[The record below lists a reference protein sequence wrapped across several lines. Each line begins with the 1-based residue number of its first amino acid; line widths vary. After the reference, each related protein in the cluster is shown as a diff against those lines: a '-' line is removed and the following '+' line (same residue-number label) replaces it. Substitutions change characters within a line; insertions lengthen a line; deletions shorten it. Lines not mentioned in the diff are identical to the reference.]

1 MSLFR
6 SRARHAMRRRR
17 ALPAAVIGLAGAAAA
32 LAGVL
37 VAGPAFAGHAGSG
50 DGSMTVSPNS
60 VTAGSSTQLTFTF
73 AAPNG
78 KDFGPGSIVTL
89 VVPAAW
95 TEPTSANTSV
105 ANVTH
110 TTCAPAASFG
120 IGPGPWTITV
130 TQTCGGGDSFKIVY
144 GPGVTA
150 QPTAGSATFSAASR
164 AGGTG
169 SAVGLGS
176 SPTVAVV
183 AGSATKLGFVQAPSD
198 AFVGSAMT
206 PAVTVQVQDQFDNAT
221 TQSGGTSV
229 TLTPTAGSIASGAG
243 ANANASGLASFNVVI
258 FNATTLGVTLT
269 ASATGLSPATSSAF
283 NVTVKVTTA
292 SAALTDTASD
302 AGVGVKS
309 VSYYYCSGYTG
320 SCPSGTLI
328 GTSTTSAG
336 GYPMT
341 WTSQPA
347 NGAYRVVAVG
357 TDNVNNASSA
367 SAAFPVTVAN

>member
-1 MSLFR
+1 M
-6 SRARHAMRRRR
+6 
-17 ALPAAVIGLAGAAAA
+17 
-32 LAGVL
+32 
-37 VAGPAFAGHAGSG
+37 
-50 DGSMTVSPNS
+50 
-60 VTAGSSTQLTFTF
+60 
-73 AAPNG
+73 
-78 KDFGPGSIVTL
+78 
-89 VVPAAW
+89 
-95 TEPTSANTSV
+95 
-105 ANVTH
+105 
-110 TTCAPAASFG
+110 
-120 IGPGPWTITV
+120 
-130 TQTCGGGDSFKIVY
+130 
-144 GPGVTA
+144 
-150 QPTAGSATFSAASR
+150 
-164 AGGTG
+164 
-169 SAVGLGS
+169 
-176 SPTVAVV
+176 
-183 AGSATKLGFVQAPSD
+183 
-198 AFVGSAMT
+198 
-206 PAVTVQVQDQFDNAT
+206 
-221 TQSGGTSV
+221 

-302 AGVGVKS
+302 AGAGVKS